1 MRHWKRRWESL
12 KQAKVLSLTGLAA
25 KAGKLASGEF
35 CTEGEV
41 KSGRA
46 SLVIVAEDA
55 SGNTKK
61 KFQNMCEFYQVPIR
75 TFNEEQKPV
84 SVKRLFCEKLFWIFA
99 LLMLCAGASASI
111 LGMERISPFV
121 YWCFGL

>member
-12 KQAKVLSLTGLAA
+12 KQDKVLSLTGLAA

-75 TFNEEQKPV
+75 FYEKKEVLGHAIGKEFRA
-84 SVKRLFCEKLFWIFA
+84 SVAILDEGFA
-99 LLMLCAGASASI
+99 RSI
-111 LGMERISPFV
+111 LKQLDTRSN
-121 YWCFGL
+121 